1 MELVQYNISLK
12 LMDNLLKNSKA
23 WQMKKHAK
31 NVRTE
36 AEKANLKL

>member
-1 MELVQYNISLK
+1 
-12 LMDNLLKNSKA
+12 MDNLLKNSKA